1 MSTAAKPSI
10 GPDPDFNIVEIWLRR
25 DPARWMA
32 GAFGGLFAAFMMWA
46 FTAILMKSA
55 GHEGWFLLKAFAVP
69 VIGGKAMATGFH
81 LHAILTGG
89 AIFALLSVVL
99 GMVYA
104 HFTGTNKVGPL
115 LAMGVVWGAFS
126 WVFLNNLFSASFRE
140 LFVLQIP
147 KGPALFAWMV
157 FGLSLASVSFFDR
170 MFHAG
175 KR

>member
-1 MSTAAKPSI
+1 
-10 GPDPDFNIVEIWLRR
+10 
-25 DPARWMA
+25 MA
-32 GAFGGLFAAFMMWA
+32 GAFGGLFAALMMWA
-46 FTAILMKSA
+46 FTAILKNSA
-55 GHEGWFLLKAFAVP
+55 GQEGWFLLKVFAVP

-99 GMVYA
+99 GTVYA
-104 HFTGTNKVGPL
+104 HFTGTNNIGAL
-115 LAMGVVWGAFS
+115 LAMGAVWGSFA
-126 WVFLNNLFSASFRE
+126 WVFLNNLFSSSFRE

-175 KR
+175 KQ